1 MQFDN
6 YEKMLERARVQIPED
21 IAEEEQFKPPEVKIR
36 GGSGQTV
43 ILNWNE
49 LVRAANDQEKILLRF
64 LSHQLATHGRVTQ
77 GKVEF
82 KGNLS
87 TRKINNL
94 MEEFIEKY
102 VICSECGRPDTKLK
116 KEKKHLLKK
125 CQACGAWEFVEPP

>member
-1 MQFDN
+1 MQLDK
-6 YEKMLERARVQIPED
+6 YDDMLKRAREEVPED
-21 IAEEEQFKPPEVKIR
+21 IGEEEQFKAPTVKVR
-36 GGSGQTV
+36 AESGQTV

-49 LVRAANDQEKILLRF
+49 LLRAANDQEKILLRF
-64 LSHQLATHGRVTQ
+64 LSHQLATHGRITQ

-87 TRKINNL
+87 SRKINNL
-94 MEEFIEKY
+94 VEEFVDKY
-102 VICSECGRPDTKLK
+102 IICSECGRPDTKLK